1 MPTRR
6 KISETVALKHAGTG
20 LLSASWPFA
29 CLLLCLFVF
38 FFYSSAAAADYLVYL
53 PKPVEAIDA
62 PLSGEGVL
70 VKKIMIQRGDTLSA
84 ISRRFSGKGS
94 YFPQI
99 LLFNNIRNPNR
110 IYAGRKLLVPVS
122 GHRSSKKQPP
132 PPSVLPAKTNARILP
147 FAIGKESRRITAAT
161 ARCPLLSDNSL
172 TRRPHFLPKASIA
185 RPLTGL
191 ADSCMCTHT
200 PPSFPMPACI
210 GRTATS
216 VFLEWISPRDKP
228 SFFLEQRS

>member
-6 KISETVALKHAGTG
+6 KVFKTAAVKHAGTE
-20 LLSASWPFA
+20 LLSAPWPFA
-29 CLLLCLFVF
+29 CLLLCLFVLLL
-38 FFYSSAAAADYLVYL
+38 YSSASAGDYLLYL

-70 VKKIMIQRGDTLSA
+70 VKKIMILKGDTLSA

-99 LLFNNIRNPNR
+99 LLFNNISNPNR
-110 IYAGRKLLVPVS
+110 IYAGRNLLVPVS
-122 GHRSSKKQPP
+122 GQSTLEKTATPAP
-132 PPSVLPAKTNARILP
+132 LFCLPRPMLILP
-147 FAIGKESRRITAAT
+147 IVIGKELRRITAEI

-172 TRRPHFLPKASIA
+172 IRRQHFLPKASIA

-191 ADSCMCTHT
+191 AAS
-200 PPSFPMPACI
+200 
-210 GRTATS
+210 
-216 VFLEWISPRDKP
+216 
-228 SFFLEQRS
+228 